1 MRLREFVD
9 RKKQKLNEVAFAAP
23 AAIPAWMWIAGALGI
38 GVGAI
43 SQQQI
48 QRMLDDP
55 TGNEYASWKKENP
68 GAIETLPKE
77 VQKQLDQIDREQR
90 AQITQQAEQNRIV
103 AMAQNPDESVTSKI
117 NGYEQGQLV
126 IQGKS
131 SFDAQRDANK
141 ILATQPAG
149 SVVWILNSDGTYG
162 RYIKTEPKGG
172 VPAWTSSSVAAPGVA
187 DTTPP
192 AAPGAQGR
200 DPDDEA
206 GLTWQ
211 GKVGTAGVGAAGAT
225 TVGPDTDE
233 VDDVDAGPAT
243 GAQPETGTDAKP
255 ETDSGQSAGTVDK
268 PETGAETEVGSG
280 EITDIGPDVQSDATT
295 KSGDIGADVGSDAT
309 TKSGDIGADVGSAA
323 QGADAI
329 PGPGVIAKSDAV
341 PKVIAKPDAAA
352 VATTM
357 PPPMPPPPFPIPMGK
372 KPKPSG
378 SFTYSGTRKG
388 TNDPIRV
395 YGAVDDRGTQKP
407 WGQ

>member
-9 RKKQKLNEVAFAAP
+9 RRKQKLSEVAFAAP
-23 AAIPAWMWIAGALGI
+23 AAIPAWMWIAGVLGI
-38 GVGAI
+38 GAGI
-43 SQQQI
+43 YSQQQI
-48 QRMLDDP
+48 QNWINNP
-55 TGNEYASWKKENP
+55 NEYAAWKKENP
-68 GAIETLPKE
+68 GEVKAVERE
-77 VQKQLDQIDREQR
+77 VQKQLDAIEDQKKKAEI
-90 AQITQQAEQNRIV
+90 IQQADQNRIV

-192 AAPGAQGR
+192 APPKKGR
-200 DPDDEA
+200 EDGTDKIGPV
-206 GLTWQ
+206 
-211 GKVGTAGVGAAGAT
+211 VGGTVVGGAGAT
-225 TVGPDTDE
+225 TVGPGTKE
-233 VDDVDAGPAT
+233 KDDPDAGPAA
-243 GAQPETGTDAKP
+243 GAKP
-255 ETDSGQSAGTVDK
+255 ETDTKPEAGTDSGQSAGTVDK
-268 PETGAETEVGSG
+268 PEAGTDAEVGSG

-295 KSGDIGADVGSDAT
+295 KSGDIGADVGSAADGIAGAQPET
-309 TKSGDIGADVGSAA
+309 GAVTKPETGAQAIVKPET
-323 QGADAI
+323 GAKA
-329 PGPGVIAKSDAV
+329 
-341 PKVIAKPDAAA
+341 IAKPDAAA

-357 PPPMPPPPFPIPMGK
+357 PPPVPPPPFPVPMGK

-378 SFTYSGTRKG
+378 TFTYSGTRKG

-395 YGAVDDRGTQKP
+395 YGAVDDSGTQRP
-407 WGQ
+407 WGK

>member
-9 RKKQKLNEVAFAAP
+9 RRKQKLSEVAFAAP

-38 GVGAI
+38 GVGVV

-48 QRMLDDP
+48 QRMLNDP

-77 VQKQLDQIDREQR
+77 VQKQLDQLDREQQ
-90 AQITQQAEQNRIV
+90 AQIRQQATQNRII
-103 AMAQNPDESVTSKI
+103 AMAQNPDKSVTSKI

-126 IQGKS
+126 IQGKT

-141 ILATQPAG
+141 ILATQPEG

-162 RYIKTEPKGG
+162 RYTKTEPKGG

-192 AAPGAQGR
+192 SAPGKGR
-200 DPDDEA
+200 EDGTDRIGPV
-206 GLTWQ
+206 
-211 GKVGTAGVGAAGAT
+211 VGGAGVGAVTGGAT
-225 TVGPDTDE
+225 TVGPGTKE
-233 VDDVDAGPAT
+233 KDDPDVGPAA

-268 PETGAETEVGSG
+268 PEAGAETEVGSG
-280 EITDIGPDVQSDATT
+280 EITDIGPDVSSDATT
-295 KSGDIGADVGSDAT
+295 Q
-309 TKSGDIGADVGSAA
+309 SGDIGADVGSAA
-323 QGADAI
+323 DGIAGVKPETGAVTKPETDVAPGAI
-329 PGPGVIAKSDAV
+329 AQAV
-341 PKVIAKPDAAA
+341 PGAKVIAKPDAAA
-352 VATTM
+352 IATTM
-357 PPPMPPPPFPIPMGK
+357 PPPVPPPPFPVPMGK

-378 SFTYSGTRKG
+378 TFTYSGTRKG

>member
-9 RKKQKLNEVAFAAP
+9 RRKQKLSEVAFAAP
-23 AAIPAWMWIAGALGI
+23 AAIPAWMWIAGVLGI
-38 GVGAI
+38 GAGI
-43 SQQQI
+43 YSQQQI
-48 QRMLDDP
+48 QNWINNP
-55 TGNEYASWKKENP
+55 NEYAAWKKENP
-68 GAIETLPKE
+68 GEVKAVERE
-77 VQKQLDQIDREQR
+77 VQKQLDAIEDQKKKAEI
-90 AQITQQAEQNRIV
+90 IQQADQNRII

-192 AAPGAQGR
+192 SAPGKGR
-200 DPDDEA
+200 EDGTDKIGPV
-206 GLTWQ
+206 
-211 GKVGTAGVGAAGAT
+211 VGGTVVGAGGAT
-225 TVGPDTDE
+225 TVGPGTKE
-233 VDDVDAGPAT
+233 KDDPDAGPAA
-243 GAQPETGTDAKP
+243 GAKPETGTDTKP
-255 ETDSGQSAGTVDK
+255 EAGTDSGQSAGTVDK
-268 PETGAETEVGSG
+268 PEAGTDAEVGSG

-295 KSGDIGADVGSDAT
+295 KSGDIGADVGSAADGIAGAKPETDAV
-309 TKSGDIGADVGSAA
+309 TKPEAVPNA
-323 QGADAI
+323 
-329 PGPGVIAKSDAV
+329 IAKPEAV
-341 PKVIAKPDAAA
+341 PQAIAKPDAAA

-357 PPPMPPPPFPIPMGK
+357 PPPVPPPPFPVPMGK

-378 SFTYSGTRKG
+378 TFTYSGTRKG

-395 YGAVDDRGTQKP
+395 YGAVDDSGTQRP
-407 WGQ
+407 WGK

>member
-9 RKKQKLNEVAFAAP
+9 RKKQKLSEVAFAAP
-23 AAIPAWMWIAGALGI
+23 AAIPTWMWIAGALGI
-38 GVGAI
+38 GAGI
-43 SQQQI
+43 YSQQQI
-48 QRMLDDP
+48 QNWINNP
-55 TGNEYASWKKENP
+55 NEYAAWKKENP
-68 GAIETLPKE
+68 GEVKAVERE
-77 VQKQLDQIDREQR
+77 VQKQLDAIEDQKKKAEI
-90 AQITQQAEQNRIV
+90 IQQAEQNRIV

-192 AAPGAQGR
+192 SAPGKGR
-200 DPDDEA
+200 EDGTDRIGPV
-206 GLTWQ
+206 
-211 GKVGTAGVGAAGAT
+211 VGGAGVGAVTGGAT
-225 TVGPDTDE
+225 TVGPGTKE
-233 VDDVDAGPAT
+233 KDDPDVGPAA

-268 PETGAETEVGSG
+268 PEAGAETEVGSG
-280 EITDIGPDVQSDATT
+280 EITDIGPDVQSPAQTQ
-295 KSGDIGADVGSDAT
+295 
-309 TKSGDIGADVGSAA
+309 SGDIGADVGSAA
-323 QGADAI
+323 DGIAGVKPETGAVTKPETDVAPGAI
-329 PGPGVIAKSDAV
+329 AQAV
-341 PKVIAKPDAAA
+341 PGAQAIAKPDAAA
-352 VATTM
+352 IATTTTM